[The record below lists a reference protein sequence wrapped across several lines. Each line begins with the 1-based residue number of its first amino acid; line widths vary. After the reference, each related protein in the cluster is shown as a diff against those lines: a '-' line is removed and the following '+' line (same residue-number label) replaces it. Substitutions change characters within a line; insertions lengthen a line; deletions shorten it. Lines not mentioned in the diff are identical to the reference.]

1 MSRVS
6 IIVPIYNAE
15 EYLYECVD
23 SLVGQTWRDIEI
35 ILINDGSTDSSAEI
49 CKSYLNDPRVIYRY
63 QENTGVSAARNLG
76 LSLATGDYIGF
87 VDADDWLELDAME
100 RLQGETAD
108 IVMYNFYHG
117 ARKHEEPLTDGVYPT
132 EALFPKMISYVDETG
147 EVNYQFHT
155 IWMRLFKRSL
165 IEKYQIRFDTR
176 FHNGEDLLFTLAATM
191 KASNVSV
198 KQSEYLYHYRP
209 TPGSQTT
216 SYINNYW
223 ELRKKIIEEMYA
235 LMEPKILCSQ
245 MTLRIFSWAVAGIE
259 NELRYPKGSKMQIKR
274 IVEDPICDSFKG
286 KLDASK
292 LNEKN
297 QRYYR
302 SLCNNDAN
310 SIWRDHLHRM
320 RIRKRQKKIRQI
332 KQKIKDI
339 VCLVIK
345 E

>member
-132 EALFPKMISYVDETG
+132 EALFPEMISYVDETG
-147 EVNYQFHT
+147 EINYQFHT

-191 KASNVSV
+191 KASTISV
-198 KQSEYLYHYRP
+198 RLSEYLYHYRP

-216 SYINNYW
+216 SYIKNYW
-223 ELRKKIIEEMYA
+223 ELRKKIIEEIYA

-245 MTLRIFSWAVAGIE
+245 MPLRIFSWAVTGIE
-259 NELRYPKGSKMQIKR
+259 NELHYTKGSKEQIKR
-274 IVEDPICDSFKG
+274 IADDSICDVFKG
-286 KLDASK
+286 KLDVSK
-292 LNEKN
+292 FNEKN
-297 QRYYR
+297 QRFYWYFCD
-302 SLCNNDAN
+302 SDADG
-310 SIWRDHLHRM
+310 IWLEYQRRM
-320 RIRKRQKKIRQI
+320 RARKRKKMIRHI
-332 KQKIKDI
+332 KQKIKSI
-339 VCLVIK
+339 LYIGN
-345 E
+345 